1 MKLNENTEVY
11 VDKLG
16 IRKNVMTLGA
26 LVKDISGKP
35 ESLEVKLAVRFENES
50 EIRILPLPVTDT
62 SVDEHGNYIGYAVF
76 EYELDTLFGNR
87 DLNRFV
93 VRLQVYNGNQYQDVI
108 VESLEFN
115 QIKEENEYF
124 CTVSDQ
130 KIVIQRKKPV
140 KAYPDNCVVS
150 IFCGLYR
157 VVEFIIGT
165 LLIPLFLLDG
175 VYVVLLGKR
184 RRFEENT
191 YGGSQLK
198 RTILFAKWRYSSF
211 CRWTINFATLKRFV
225 LNLSA
230 SFLSLFCRKKCVLFV
245 SSRRN
250 DVTGN
255 IAYVNDVLQEKNA
268 KVLFWLEPGKTK
280 SLKLRKFFSL
290 AYKIARSKVVIVDD
304 FTPVLNGVWA
314 MKHCKLIQLWH
325 ACGAFKTFGF
335 SRIGKEGGPNQTSW
349 NHRSYDY
356 AMVSSSEICR
366 FYAEGFGIDEKNVKP
381 LGVPRTDDF
390 FKEEYKVEIRQRLYE
405 QYPVLKGKK
414 VILFAPTFRGN
425 GAGSAY
431 YPFERFGADALL
443 KELSEEYILVIKHHP
458 FVTEVHPVDESVQSR
473 VLDLSGESEIN
484 DLLFITDVLI
494 TDYSSVIFE
503 ASLLNIP
510 MLFYAFDLE
519 EYVVNRDFYYPFKNF
534 VPGKIVRSLTDIIC
548 SIKAQEYEQDKV
560 ESFKHRFF
568 DDLDGRSS
576 ERVADFVLE
585 LLK

>member
-16 IRKNVMTLGA
+16 IRKNVMTFGA
-26 LVKDISGKP
+26 LVKNTSGKP
-35 ESLEVKLAVRFENES
+35 ESLEIKLAVRFENDS
-50 EIRILPLPVTDT
+50 ETRILPLPITDT

-76 EYELDTLFGNR
+76 EYEMDTLFGNK
-87 DLNRFV
+87 DLNCFA
-93 VRLQVYNGNQYQDVI
+93 VRLQVYNGTQYQDVT
-108 VESLEFN
+108 VENLDFN

-124 CTVSDQ
+124 CTVKDQ
-130 KIVIQRKKPV
+130 TIIIQRKKAIV
-140 KAYPDNCVVS
+140 YPDNWILSFFCS
-150 IFCGLYR
+150 IYR
-157 VVEFIIGT
+157 IAEFVIGT

-211 CRWTINFATLKRFV
+211 CRWTINFATMKRFI
-225 LNLSA
+225 LNVSA
-230 SFLSLFCRKKCVLFV
+230 SFFSLLCRKKCVLFV

-255 IAYVNDVLQEKNA
+255 IAYVNNVLQEKNV

-280 SLKLRKFFSL
+280 ELKLSKIFSL
-290 AYKIARSKVVIVDD
+290 AFKIARSKVVIVDD

-431 YPFERFGADALL
+431 YPFERFDAGALL
-443 KELSEEYILVIKHHP
+443 KELSEEYVLIIKHHP

-484 DLLFITDVLI
+484 DLLFITDILI

-503 ASLLNIP
+503 ASLLDIP

-534 VPGKIVRSLTDIIC
+534 VPGRIVRSLADIVDAIG
-548 SIKAQEYEQDKV
+548 QQGYEQEKV
-560 ESFKHRFF
+560 EHFKHRFF